1 MKPISIGIAGVGNV
15 GIEVLKQ
22 LFLSEHLGKNFLL
35 GGVSF
40 RSKKKKRSNDLKK
53 VKFYNNPLDLAKDK
67 NIDLVIELIGGSEGI
82 SKSLAF
88 KTLENKKPFITA
100 NKALI
105 ARHGIELSL
114 IAKKNNLFLGFE
126 GAVAGGIP
134 VIKVIKESLIAN
146 KIKQITGILNGTS
159 NYLLDEIEKRSIDF
173 KTALKNAQDLG
184 YAESDPSF
192 DINGMDAA
200 HKIAILSAIVFDKMP
215 DLDNMTIRGISNITL
230 DDLKF
235 VDKFDYKV
243 KMLAI
248 SNYENN
254 FQCSVEPWLIKKT
267 HSLSSIN
274 GVLNAVEVMSN
285 LSGPVLLTG
294 AGAGGNPTASSV
306 LSDIFDFLSKS
317 NRTGLSNSSKN
328 IKKIVKTKPY
338 KNTMKFY
345 LRATVLDK
353 SGVLADLTSIFKQYK
368 ISIQSFY
375 QDLKSNEKIA
385 NLFIITHQVDRY
397 VMSKAISKIN
407 NFKGVVKETVY
418 ISIYE

>member
-40 RSKKKKRSNDLKK
+40 RSKKKKRFNDLKK
-53 VKFYNNPLDLAKDK
+53 IKFYNNPLDLAKDK

-248 SNYENN
+248 SNDENN
-254 FQCSVEPWLIKKT
+254 FQCSVEPWLIKKN

-345 LRATVLDK
+345 LRASVLDK